1 MATLLH
7 DAKGITDSLQ
17 SIGDSSIA
25 ARDELVTYLGNF
37 CPNNANLLQQT
48 GFDLDAM
55 AQTAIDLLN
64 QLGDFIN
71 TNLNE
76 VQNGIQASLETTDS
90 VDNIITKYDIH
101 DWQSLIIIIPYIIVP
116 SVLLVGLML
125 AAYNVSFP
133 WFTCTITWFFI
144 PLFALMVSFAYIASS
159 VLISASA
166 MNAGK

>member
-1 MATLLH
+1 MLN
-7 DAKGITDSLQ
+7 DAKDITDSLQ

-25 ARDELVTYLGNF
+25 ARDKLVTYLGNF
-37 CPNNANLLQQT
+37 CPNSSNLLQQT

-71 TNLNE
+71 NNLME
-76 VQNGIQASLETTDS
+76 VQNGIQASLQTTDS

-101 DWQSLIIIIPYIIVP
+101 DWQSLIIIVPYIIVP

-125 AAYNVSFP
+125 AAFNVSFA

-144 PLFALMVSFAYIASS
+144 PLFAVMVTFAYIASS
-159 VLISASA
+159 VLVSASV
-166 MNAGK
+166 MNAGKN